1 MESEKEK
8 AVFKVR
14 RVSVSEKTTHTY
26 IALENDKG
34 ETAGTLT
41 LRGKFEGL
49 VGAKEVKVLGSK

>member
-1 MESEKEK
+1 MERKKEK
-8 AVFKVR
+8 AVFKVS

-41 LRGKFEGL
+41 LRGKHEQL
-49 VGAKEVKVLGSK
+49 VGAKEVKVLGSE